1 MDVQVGDVIQ
11 TKKTHP
17 CGNDR
22 WQILRTGMDIRIK
35 CLGCDRQL
43 MLPRTSL
50 EKRIKKI
57 LDLSNDV

>member
-1 MDVQVGDVIQ
+1 MDLKVGDIII
-11 TKKTHP
+11 TKKKHP

>member
-1 MDVQVGDVIQ
+1 MDLKVGDIII